1 MRMTAEVMAGLAKGL
16 AVLEAFGASSPR
28 LTISDAARATGLSR
42 AAARRC
48 LTTLTELGYVTFDGK
63 FFSPTPRV
71 LRLGATYD
79 ESVQL
84 PQLARP
90 HLAAVR
96 DAVDESASLAV
107 LSAGESL
114 FVARSEGTRIVNAG
128 VRVGA
133 RVPLYASATGRVLL
147 AGLSDDELSDYLD
160 SGDFPARTPKTPVT
174 AEDIK
179 RRVEHARTEG
189 LAISDEELELGLLSI
204 AVPVTDPA
212 GHVVAA
218 MSVSTSAARA
228 SAEELRTRFGPIMKQ
243 HASLLGRQL

>member
-1 MRMTAEVMAGLAKGL
+1 MTAEVMAGLAKGL

-48 LTTLTELGYVTFDGK
+48 LMTLTDLGYVTFDGK
-63 FFSPTPRV
+63 FFAPTPRV
-71 LRLGATYD
+71 LRLGATYG

-90 HLAAVR
+90 HLTAVR

-114 FVARSEGTRIVNAG
+114 FIARSEGTRIVNTG

-147 AGLSDDELSDYLD
+147 AGLPDDELTEYLD

-174 AEDIK
+174 ADAVK
-179 RRVEHARTEG
+179 RRVEHARAEG
-189 LAISDEELELGLLSI
+189 VAISEEELELGLISI

-212 GHVVAA
+212 GRVVAA
-218 MSVSTSAARA
+218 MSVSASAARV
-228 SAEELRTRFGPIMKQ
+228 SVDELRTRFGPIMQ
-243 HASLLGRQL
+243 RQASLLGRQL